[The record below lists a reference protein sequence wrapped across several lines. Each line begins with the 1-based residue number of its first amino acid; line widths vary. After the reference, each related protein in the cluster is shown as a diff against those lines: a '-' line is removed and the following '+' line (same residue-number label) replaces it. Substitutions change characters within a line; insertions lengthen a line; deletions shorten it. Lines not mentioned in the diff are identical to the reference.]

1 MKKILIF
8 YSSYGG
14 GHLSAAKSIKECI
27 EANYNDIE
35 VKMVDCIEYI
45 NKYVNKI
52 STLAYAE
59 MAKNAPWAWKR
70 VYSDSQ
76 KGPLATI
83 STTSNKIMSHR
94 LNHLIQDFQPDLII
108 STHPFSSQMC
118 AILKKRGHI
127 TSKLATIMTD
137 YVPHNQWVVGSEYT
151 DYFFVAH
158 EGMKNELITLGVDEN
173 KIFATGIPLS
183 SRFLQSYDRDTV
195 FKSLNL
201 CPDKKTI
208 LFFAGGEFGL
218 GRNTTYMVL
227 KAIIRL
233 FKDFQ
238 VIAIAGRNKKMQDKF
253 DELVSLTNS
262 KDRIKVLSYT
272 NQVPEFMSISD
283 MVITKPGGLTIT
295 ESLSAS
301 LPIIIINPIPGQE
314 EENAQFLVDNNVA
327 IWIKKGD
334 NIARSLKNLFRNPDK
349 IENMRLNSGN
359 LSKKNSTSDI
369 CKILLQN

>member
-1 MKKILIF
+1 
-8 YSSYGG
+8 
-14 GHLSAAKSIKECI
+14 
-27 EANYNDIE
+27 
-35 VKMVDCIEYI
+35 
-45 NKYVNKI
+45 
-52 STLAYAE
+52 
-59 MAKNAPWAWKR
+59 
-70 VYSDSQ
+70 
-76 KGPLATI
+76 
-83 STTSNKIMSHR
+83 
-94 LNHLIQDFQPDLII
+94 
-108 STHPFSSQMC
+108 
-118 AILKKRGHI
+118 
-127 TSKLATIMTD
+127 
-137 YVPHNQWVVGSEYT
+137 
-151 DYFFVAH
+151 
-158 EGMKNELITLGVDEN
+158 
-173 KIFATGIPLS
+173 
-183 SRFLQSYDRDTV
+183 
-195 FKSLNL
+195 
-201 CPDKKTI
+201 
-208 LFFAGGEFGL
+208 
-218 GRNTTYMVL
+218 
-227 KAIIRL
+227 
-233 FKDFQ
+233 
-238 VIAIAGRNKKMQDKF
+238 MQDKF